1 MAINLD
7 HIYEEAMSL
16 PDETKAVLADRIVE
30 YLVTHINPD
39 FENFQLDIVK
49 LRRDEIR
56 QKKVEP
62 VYGSDALAIKK
73 TCGENCRG
81 GHQEQGQPDRGGKRS
96 DRESEQG
103 QGRHRHP

>member
-1 MAINLD
+1 MAKKLD

-39 FENFQLDIVK
+39 LENFQLDIVK
-49 LRRDEIR
+49 RRRDEIR

-62 VYGSDALAIKK
+62 VNGPDALAMARRVISK
-73 TCGENCRG
+73 
-81 GHQEQGQPDRGGKRS
+81 
-96 DRESEQG
+96 
-103 QGRHRHP
+103 